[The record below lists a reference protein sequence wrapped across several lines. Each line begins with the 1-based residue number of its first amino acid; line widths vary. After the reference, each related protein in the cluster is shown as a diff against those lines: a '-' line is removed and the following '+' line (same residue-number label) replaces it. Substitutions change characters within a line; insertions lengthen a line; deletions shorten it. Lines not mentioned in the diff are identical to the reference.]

1 MSGYKTF
8 GASSKTTTKEK
19 KSPTPTPTQS
29 INRRSSRNKKRN
41 NGIPYYSSPVV
52 SAPLVTAFGL
62 PTLIECE
69 PPTLPSIEIET
80 PSSPQKIFTSL
91 KERSKSL
98 PLSPSSPA
106 TTNISQQ
113 QQQRARS
120 KSYISEDS
128 TESATHQDNTITAYT
143 YRVTAIKSDDHKLYL
158 SQNLD
163 GTYSHEDTTTSTNTT
178 NMNSNKEAAFGND
191 DVPESDTGLLM
202 SSQNNGQPSMMVS
215 LDTVTKMEETLEKM
229 DEGTLPPNVHPVV
242 PPDMLDPRYTK
253 TVPSLKLWP
262 LAVLVFYSELCCSF
276 FCNL

>member
-1 MSGYKTF
+1 MHHQ
-8 GASSKTTTKEK
+8 SKTTTKEK
-19 KSPTPTPTQS
+19 KSPTPTQS

-98 PLSPSSPA
+98 PLSPSSPTA
-106 TTNISQQ
+106 TNIKQQ

-128 TESATHQDNTITAYT
+128 TESATQQDNTITASLHT
-143 YRVTAIKSDDHKLYL
+143 PIVLPLSNLTNINCIYL
-158 SQNLD
+158 K
-163 GTYSHEDTTTSTNTT
+163 T
-178 NMNSNKEAAFGND
+178 
-191 DVPESDTGLLM
+191 LM
-202 SSQNNGQPSMMVS
+202 V
-215 LDTVTKMEETLEKM
+215 LIVTKIQQ
-229 DEGTLPPNVHPVV
+229 HQQI
-242 PPDMLDPRYTK
+242 
-253 TVPSLKLWP
+253 
-262 LAVLVFYSELCCSF
+262 
-276 FCNL
+276 

>member
-19 KSPTPTPTQS
+19 KSPTPTQS
-29 INRRSSRNKKRN
+29 INRRSSRRNKKRN

-98 PLSPSSPA
+98 PLSPSSP
-106 TTNISQQ
+106 TTININQQ

-128 TESATHQDNTITAYT
+128 TRSATQQDNTITAYT
-143 YRVTAIKSDDHKLYL
+143 YRVTAIKSDEHKLYL

-163 GTYSHEDTTTSTNTT
+163 GTYSHEDTT
-178 NMNSNKEAAFGND
+178 NMNSNKETTFGND

-202 SSQNNGQPSMMVS
+202 SSQNNRQPSMMVS

-242 PPDMLDPRYTK
+242 PPEMLDPRYTK

-276 FCNL
+276 FFCSYITYDK